1 MIYNGSTF
9 SKMNSPQKQPL
20 ITPLPEV
27 HIDLPE
33 VPSETPLNKCLIYG
47 KKKKDKTAIKC
58 AKEFACIFA
67 FSFGISII
75 IVALLNT

>member
-1 MIYNGSTF
+1 MSL
-9 SKMNSPQKQPL
+9 PQTQPL
-20 ITPLPEV
+20 ITSLPEV

-33 VPSETPLNKCLIYG
+33 VPSETPLNRYLIFG

-75 IVALLNT
+75 IVAFLNM